1 MTLEIQK
8 TATSVAAD
16 AKRSELDFY
25 ARQGAMTSAGE
36 YAAMLD
42 TLPHDVTALAHIVQ
56 GLALHEFVA
65 GSLYGV
71 TIPEERKSESH
82 IRRLN
87 QMLQR
92 LLSIDAHPLTVAR
105 PPEKRLVG
113 VCHHFMKFF
122 VAMLRAKEIPARA
135 RWGFG
140 SYFNPGFFE
149 DHTLVEYWNAGEAR
163 WVRADAQLDA
173 VWRDKMKLD
182 FDVLDVPHDR
192 FLIAADAWAQCRA
205 GKADASKFG
214 IFQGNLRGLWFIASA
229 IIKDVAALNKMETLP
244 WDVWGAMPR
253 PGETLG
259 AEQLAFFDRLA
270 ELTRTPDAS
279 FAELREQYEGDERLR
294 VPETVF
300 NAVLNRAEAI

>member
-1 MTLEIQK
+1 MALESQK
-8 TATSVAAD
+8 TATSAAD
-16 AKRSELDFY
+16 EMKQGELDFY
-25 ARQGAMTSAGE
+25 AHPGVMTDAGE
-36 YAAMLD
+36 YAVMLD
-42 TLPHDVTALAHIVQ
+42 ALPNDVAALVRIVQ

-65 GSLYGV
+65 SPLYGV
-71 TIPEERKSESH
+71 TVPEERRSESH

-92 LLSIDAHPLTVAR
+92 LLAIDAQPLTVAR
-105 PPEKRLVG
+105 PADKRLVG

-122 VAMLRAKEIPARA
+122 VAMLRAKGIPARA

-149 DHTLVEYWNAGEAR
+149 DHTLVEYWNASEAR

-182 FDVLDVPHDR
+182 FDVLDIPHDR
-192 FLIAADAWAQCRA
+192 FLIAGDAWAQCRA
-205 GKADASKFG
+205 GKGNASKFG
-214 IFQGNLRGLWFIASA
+214 IFQGNLRGLWFIACD
-229 IIKDVAALNKMETLP
+229 IVKDVAALNKMETLP

-253 PGETLG
+253 PGATLED
-259 AEQLAFFDRLA
+259 EQLAFFDKLA
-270 ELTRTPDAS
+270 ELTRAPDTS
-279 FAELREQYEGDERLR
+279 FAELRELYEGDDRLR

-300 NAVLNRAEAI
+300 NAVLDRAEAI